1 MADFG
6 ERIEEIKVI
15 ISSKDKALAY
25 AELLQLQEISA
36 VESSALGTLADSSH
50 AILSFVVAD
59 IHDNEEEIASQA
71 LKCLGFM
78 IYHPTVVASIRG
90 DCADAIIESLEKVIT
105 TTKIKSVCNLGVW
118 CISIQQFSSSFLAPH
133 LQSLLRAV
141 THALDNPI
149 GSLSITFEAMQAV
162 EKLACTLTEHM
173 RSMASLW
180 TPPIY
185 RRLVSLDKRDRDIS
199 ERCLLKI
206 MPIIRP
212 PPITLAKALAEDM
225 KKKLLVAMKELL
237 DKGMKIP
244 CLQAWGWFIRLLG
257 PYAIKNK
264 HLVNEML
271 KVLEQ
276 TFSDFDSQVQ
286 IASLVAWQGLIDVLI
301 EPEVEGSLN
310 NFAKRHD
317 VQVLSTSESNNTQC
331 ETDRHTKRI
340 KLIMEPIIGIMSSKC
355 DVSVRASCLSV
366 WSYLLHKLGASVSS
380 QTVIKNVW
388 EPIIEGV
395 FRTGPDKQSI
405 WLWNFCQDLFDI
417 LILGRNNTIGGD
429 VAFGKCSVKHYPIN
443 CSTWSLC
450 QLDFFIKMISV
461 LVNHESNNST
471 ATSEFRRL
479 ASDAALRLF
488 GSLLETV
495 QRALRCVSTTYDD
508 AIRCLNTIFR
518 FLTNMCENSK
528 RYCLH
533 TCLEF
538 LKVATERLE
547 PSVLESPLYKV
558 ALENTFIKNLE
569 SGNEIRCVTL
579 PGICLVD
586 FEETVLPVVYLSN
599 LYFYVVVNSSL
610 KAHESE
616 SVLQHMQGY
625 LKYLLSSYNPGEV
638 LHAFTRLL
646 YKNTV
651 FSSLQIWVVL
661 VNSLK
666 ECIEGKQDQSIQK
679 MVKDDIGYS
688 VVLHLLSYPFASWS
702 FCQMNVE
709 LQIIV
714 EVWKSLYVSVDQASQ
729 SAHLPDKSFSEDFSA
744 ILNGCIDQF
753 SSEVDTGTELQ
764 LKERKCSGG
773 FVLLSGKIAMCVL
786 KQLALSIKSDGRHN
800 INCDGRKSNILN
812 SMALAARF
820 LKLFW
825 ANKEKTDPSHLSVA
839 SRFLS
844 ELVDFVGC
852 LRQKEDTLILI
863 ETISSPLL
871 EWLSEMH
878 ILDKNT
884 SYQLQLL
891 WTEMLKALQKN
902 RPPTDFNSSL
912 LKFQQPPLEIALD
925 HPNPAISNATINF
938 WNSTYGA
945 QNKLDFPKTLAP
957 VLHKLSICGKI
968 NICSGDRCIEDS
980 AQTFKVTNTLKR
992 CSKRVEITGGAVNV
1006 FEKIDSGSK
1015 RKRLHELTEHQKEVR
1030 RAQQGRNRDCSG
1042 HGPGVKTYTA
1052 LDFSQGNEESQDSP
1066 RC

>member
-1 MADFG
+1 MADFR
-6 ERIEEIKVI
+6 EEIEEIKVLL
-15 ISSKDKALAY
+15 SSKDKALAY

-36 VESSALGTLADSSH
+36 VESSALDTLADSSH

-118 CISIQQFSSSFLAPH
+118 CISIQQFSSSFLTPH

-149 GSLSITFEAMQAV
+149 GSLSITFEAMQAI
-162 EKLACTLTEHM
+162 EKLASTLTEHM

-199 ERCLLKI
+199 ERCLRKI
-206 MPIIRP
+206 MPIMCP
-212 PPITLAKALAEDM
+212 PPITLAKALAQDM

-237 DKGMKIP
+237 DQGMKIQ

-301 EPEVEGSLN
+301 EPGVEGSLN
-310 NFAKRHD
+310 NLAERHD
-317 VQVLSTSESNNTQC
+317 VQVLSKSESNTTQS

-380 QTVIKNVW
+380 QSVIKTVW

-395 FRTGPDKQSI
+395 FQTGPDDKSI
-405 WLWNFCQDLFDI
+405 WLWNFCLDLFDI
-417 LILGRNNTIGGD
+417 LILGRNNTTGGD

-443 CSTWSLC
+443 CSPWSLC
-450 QLDFFIKMISV
+450 QLDFFIKMISI

-471 ATSEFRRL
+471 VTPEFRRL
-479 ASDAALRLF
+479 TSDAALRLF

-508 AIRCLNTIFR
+508 VIRCLNTIFR
-518 FLTNMCENSK
+518 FLTNICENSK
-528 RYCLH
+528 CDCPH

-538 LKVATERLE
+538 LKVAIERLE

-558 ALENTFIKNLE
+558 ALENTFVKNLE
-569 SGNEIRCVTL
+569 SGNETRCVTL

-586 FEETVLPVVYLSN
+586 FDETVLPVVYLST
-599 LYFYVVVNSSL
+599 LYFNVVVNSSL

-625 LKYLLSSYNPGEV
+625 LKFLLSSYNPREV

-651 FSSLQIWVVL
+651 LSSLRIWVVL

-666 ECIEGKQDQSIQK
+666 ECIEGKPDQSIHK

-688 VVLHLLSYPFASWS
+688 IVLHLLSYPFASWP
-702 FCQMNVE
+702 FCQMNVD

-773 FVLLSGKIAMCVL
+773 FVLLSGNIVVCVL
-786 KQLALSIKSDGRHN
+786 KQLAWSIKSNGRHN
-800 INCDGRKSNILN
+800 ITCDGRKSNILN
-812 SMALAARF
+812 SMVLAARF

-825 ANKEKTDPSHLSVA
+825 ANKEKTDPSHPSVA
-839 SRFLS
+839 SSFLS

-852 LRQKEDTLILI
+852 LHQKEDALILI

-871 EWLSEMH
+871 EWLSETH

-902 RPPTDFNSSL
+902 RPPIDFNSSF
-912 LKFQQPPLEIALD
+912 LKFQQPLLEIALD

-945 QNKLDFPKTLAP
+945 QYKLDFPKTLAP
-957 VLHKLSICGKI
+957 VLHKLSISGKI
-968 NICSGDRCIEDS
+968 NICSGDHCIEDS
-980 AQTFKVTNTLKR
+980 AQRFKVTNTLKR
-992 CSKRVEITGGAVNV
+992 CSKRVEITGGTVNG

-1015 RKRLHELTEHQKEVR
+1015 RKRLELTEHQKEVR

-1066 RC
+1066 RY

>member
-6 ERIEEIKVI
+6 DRIEEIKVLLP
-15 ISSKDKALAY
+15 SKDKALAY

-36 VESSALGTLADSSH
+36 VESSALDTLADSSH

-162 EKLACTLTEHM
+162 EKLACTLTEQM

-212 PPITLAKALAEDM
+212 SPITLAKALAQDM

-237 DKGMKIP
+237 DQGLKIP

-310 NFAKRHD
+310 NLAERHD
-317 VQVLSTSESNNTQC
+317 VRVLSTSEPNNTQS
-331 ETDRHTKRI
+331 ETDRHAKRI
-340 KLIMEPIIGIMSSKC
+340 KLIMEPITGIMSSKC
-355 DVSVRASCLSV
+355 DVSVRTSCLSV

-380 QTVIKNVW
+380 QTVIKTVW

-405 WLWNFCQDLFDI
+405 WLWNFCLDLFDI
-417 LILGRNNTIGGD
+417 LILGRNNTTGGD
-429 VAFGKCSVKHYPIN
+429 LAFGKCSVKHYPIN
-443 CSTWSLC
+443 CSPWSLC
-450 QLDFFIKMISV
+450 QLDFFIEMISI

-471 ATSEFRRL
+471 VALEYRSL

-508 AIRCLNTIFR
+508 VIRCLKTIFR
-518 FLTNMCENSK
+518 FLMNMFENSK
-528 RYCLH
+528 CDCPH

-538 LKVATERLE
+538 LKVVIERLE

-558 ALENTFIKNLE
+558 TLENTFIKNLE
-569 SGNEIRCVTL
+569 SGNEIRCVQL

-586 FEETVLPVVYLSN
+586 FDQTVLPLVYLSN

-625 LKYLLSSYNPGEV
+625 LKFLLSSYNPREV
-638 LHAFTRLL
+638 LHAFTLML

-651 FSSLQIWVVL
+651 VSSLQIWVVL

-666 ECIEGKQDQSIQK
+666 ECIEGKPDQSIQK
-679 MVKDDIGYS
+679 MVNDDIGYS
-688 VVLHLLSYPFASWS
+688 IVLHLLSYPFASWP

-714 EVWKSLYVSVDQASQ
+714 EVWESLYVSVDEASE

-744 ILNGCIDQF
+744 IFNGGIDQF
-753 SSEVDTGTELQ
+753 SSEVDTGAELQ
-764 LKERKCSGG
+764 LKETKCSGG
-773 FVLLSGKIAMCVL
+773 FVLLSGNIVICVL
-786 KQLALSIKSDGRHN
+786 KQLAWSIKSNGQHN
-800 INCDGRKSNILN
+800 INCDGRKSTILN

-844 ELVDFVGC
+844 ELVDIVGC
-852 LRQKEDTLILI
+852 LRQKEDAFILI
-863 ETISSPLL
+863 ETVSSPLL

-902 RPPTDFNSSL
+902 RPPVDFNSSL
-912 LKFQQPPLEIALD
+912 LKFQQPLLEIALD

-945 QNKLDFPKTLAP
+945 RNKLDFPKTLAP
-957 VLHKLSICGKI
+957 VLHKLSVSGKI
-968 NICSGDRCIEDS
+968 NICSDHCLEDS
-980 AQTFKVTNTLKR
+980 AQTFKVTNILKR
-992 CSKRVEITGGAVNV
+992 CSKRVEITGGAVNG

-1015 RKRLHELTEHQKEVR
+1015 RKRLELTEHQKEVR
-1030 RAQQGRNRDCSG
+1030 RAQQGRNRDCSR

-1052 LDFSQGNEESQDSP
+1052 LDFSQGNEQSQDSP